1 MSQTIQDPNGIAI
14 RIDKP
19 SANDDKTTVCNG
31 YNQAMRIRKIRVKP
45 PTKHVLQLNQ
55 MMGIYRHLYNQC
67 VQHDR
72 KGEIDGAKGTT
83 MREWRAKMTKKEN
96 YMEEKP
102 WIANL
107 PSLGRQQAIEE
118 FFKAKKENLKR
129 CAAKKI
135 KRFHMQKKSKY
146 RSRQECVPFER
157 HRIRGKAIELCVD
170 RKPLPFRIV
179 GKLPK
184 EFRERNDGEF
194 LRKEVKLIKDRLGK
208 WYIAVPVAIGLK
220 PCEKETI
227 CALDPGVRTFQTAY
241 GTDGA
246 IHHIGSSFQKIEE
259 ELLKA
264 DEWISR
270 HAKIK
275 DFQNLTQKERKKKK
289 QNYRYRYLRC
299 FERVRN
305 RISDL
310 HHKVA
315 SWLCKHYRIIL
326 LPKFE
331 TQNMVSGD
339 KLQSPTCRKMMTWSH
354 YKFKQRLIAHAQH
367 AGSKVF
373 IVNEH
378 FTSQT
383 CGQCGNLHT
392 ELGGNKRFECPS
404 CKVVMDRDANA
415 ARNILLRNL
424 QFLID

>member
-1 MSQTIQDPNGIAI
+1 
-14 RIDKP
+14 
-19 SANDDKTTVCNG
+19 
-31 YNQAMRIRKIRVKP
+31 
-45 PTKHVLQLNQ
+45 
-55 MMGIYRHLYNQC
+55 
-67 VQHDR
+67 
-72 KGEIDGAKGTT
+72 
-83 MREWRAKMTKKEN
+83 
-96 YMEEKP
+96 MEEKP

-135 KRFHMQKKSKY
+135 KKFHMQKKSKY

-157 HRIRGKAIELCVD
+157 YRVRNNKVELCVD
-170 RKPLPFRIV
+170 RKPLPFRVV

-184 EFRERNDGEF
+184 ELRKRNDNDF

-208 WYIAVPVAIGLK
+208 WYIAIPVAIGLQRSD
-220 PCEKETI
+220 KETI
-227 CALDPGVRTFQTAY
+227 CALDPGARTFQTAY

-246 IHHIGSSFQKIEE
+246 VHHIGSSFKNIEE
-259 ELLKA
+259 ELIKA
-264 DEWISR
+264 DNWIAR
-270 HAKIK
+270 HDKIK
-275 DFQNLTQKERKKKK
+275 DFKNITRKERKRKRR
-289 QNYRYRYLRC
+289 NYRYRYLRC

-305 RISDL
+305 RVRDL

-315 SWLCKHYRIIL
+315 SWLCTHYRIIL
-326 LPKFE
+326 LPEFK
-331 TQNMVSGD
+331 TQHMVSSD
-339 KLQSPTCRKMMTWSH
+339 MLQSSTCRKMMTWSH
-354 YKFKQRLIAHAQH
+354 YAFKQRLLSQAQH
-367 AGSKVF
+367 KGCKVF

-392 ELGGNKRFECPS
+392 ELGSSKRFECPS
-404 CKVVMDRDANA
+404 CRVVMDRDANA

>member
-1 MSQTIQDPNGIAI
+1 
-14 RIDKP
+14 
-19 SANDDKTTVCNG
+19 
-31 YNQAMRIRKIRVKP
+31 
-45 PTKHVLQLNQ
+45 
-55 MMGIYRHLYNQC
+55 
-67 VQHDR
+67 
-72 KGEIDGAKGTT
+72 
-83 MREWRAKMTKKEN
+83 
-96 YMEEKP
+96 METKP
-102 WIANL
+102 WIAKL
-107 PSLGRQQAIEE
+107 PSLARQQAIEE

-157 HRIRGKAIELCVD
+157 YRIRSNKVEVCVD
-170 RKPLPFRIV
+170 RKPLPFRVV

-184 EFRERNDGEF
+184 EFRKRNDNEF

-208 WYIAVPVAIGLK
+208 WYIAIPVAIGIQTSN
-220 PCEKETI
+220 KETI

-246 IHHIGSSFQKIEE
+246 IHHIGSSFQNIEE

-275 DFQNLTQKERKKKK
+275 DFPHLTQKERKKKK

-326 LPKFE
+326 LPEFE
-331 TQNMVSGD
+331 TQNMVSGN
-339 KLQSPTCRKMMTWSH
+339 KLRSPTCRKMMTWSH
-354 YKFKQRLIAHAQH
+354 YAFKQRLLAHAQH
-367 AGSKVF
+367 VGCKVL
-373 IVNEH
+373 IVKEN
-378 FTSQT
+378 FTSKT
-383 CGQCGNLHT
+383 CGKCGNLHT
-392 ELGGNKRFECPS
+392 TLGGNKRFECPS
-404 CKVVMDRDANA
+404 CGVVMDRDANA